1 MKLSHLYAGM
11 LALSCAT
18 PALAASLTVPTDV
31 ELLMVDGQK
40 VPSGLLKS
48 TPHVN
53 LPNETSQILFRV
65 EKIVRSGSDQTLF
78 TSAPIVASFD
88 ASTDQKLTIELP
100 KLNTDSDGK
109 RFNQSLDFRLV
120 DQNGKTVP
128 YKSDVLAVDGLMSSR
143 NIQEALATYNHSS
156 SAAAVANLAP
166 AMTAT
171 LAVPV
176 AAGAA
181 TAANTAVTQQTVT
194 LQGENVPEQMLQY
207 WFQQADAKTQQRFM
221 NWAKDHARP

>member
-1 MKLSHLYAGM
+1 
-11 LALSCAT
+11 
-18 PALAASLTVPTDV
+18 
-31 ELLMVDGQK
+31 
-40 VPSGLLKS
+40 
-48 TPHVN
+48 
-53 LPNETSQILFRV
+53 
-65 EKIVRSGSDQTLF
+65 QTLF

-88 ASTDQKLTIELP
+88 ASADQKLTIELP

-176 AAGAA
+176 AAGTA